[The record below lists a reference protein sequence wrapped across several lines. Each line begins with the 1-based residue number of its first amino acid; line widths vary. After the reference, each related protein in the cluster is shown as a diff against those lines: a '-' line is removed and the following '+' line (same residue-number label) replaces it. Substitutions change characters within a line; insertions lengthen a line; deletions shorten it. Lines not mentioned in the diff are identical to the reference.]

1 MDKVCGSEEILSR
14 STANG
19 SLVEHV
25 IGAAQPKHV
34 MLGESTLRPDC
45 LTKGLSRSTTNRTM
59 FDNIKPEQAR
69 LENTF
74 KDETKFQR
82 LFILN
87 FRRKA
92 AGRCGGGETV
102 LLSQVSPD

>member
-1 MDKVCGSEEILSR
+1 MHVNSEC
-14 STANG
+14 

-25 IGAAQPKHV
+25 IRAAQPKHV
-34 MLGESTLRPDC
+34 MLGESTLRPN
-45 LTKGLSRSTTNRTM
+45 LPTKDLSRSTTNRTM
-59 FDNIKPEQAR
+59 FDNNGIKPEQAR
-69 LENTF
+69 HENTF

-92 AGRCGGGETV
+92 AGRCGGWGNGT
-102 LLSQVSPD
+102 SKSGQP